1 MDFALNERQNAVQ
14 DLTKKIF
21 RGLSPA
27 ESLAAVERSSDGFHR
42 TVWDALAKAQLLGLA
57 LPEQV
62 GGGGMGLV
70 ELCLLLEQAGD
81 SACPLPLVPTLVMA
95 AMPIAQFGTDEQRAR
110 WLAPV
115 LEGGTFLSA
124 ALVASAD
131 PVIASREAQ
140 GFTLSGVRDCV
151 PALHLAER
159 VLVPAHHANG
169 SVGVF
174 LVDPRARGAHVEG
187 QVGTNGERLGRLSL
201 SDVRV
206 GSSDVLGES
215 ASGQQILEWTLE
227 RTWLAQ
233 CALELGLA
241 RRALLL
247 TANYAR
253 ERQQFGRPIG
263 TFQAVAQRAADAYVD
278 VETIRLTLFRA
289 AWLLDQGRDAEREV
303 AIAKAVAAEAGHR
316 VVCAAQHIHGGIG
329 FDRDYPLYRYFLAS
343 KQNEFSLGSGS
354 QHLARL
360 GKLLAQG

>member
-1 MDFALNERQNAVQ
+1 MDFAPNERQNAVQ
-14 DLTKKIF
+14 DLAKKVF
-21 RGLSPA
+21 RGLAPS
-27 ESLAAVERSSDGFHR
+27 ESLAQVEQSGDGVHR
-42 TVWDALAKAQLLGLA
+42 VVWDALAKAQLLGVA
-57 LPEQV
+57 LPEDA

-81 SACPLPLVPTLVMA
+81 SACPVPLLPTLVMA
-95 AMPIAQFGTDEQRAR
+95 GLPIARFGTPEQRTR
-110 WLAPV
+110 WLPRV
-115 LEGGTFLSA
+115 LDGGTFLSA

-131 PVIASREAQ
+131 PVIAGREPR

-151 PALHLAER
+151 PSLELAER
-159 VLVPAHHANG
+159 VLVPAHHADG
-169 SVGVF
+169 SVAVF
-174 LVDPRARGAHVEG
+174 LVDPKAPGASVEA
-187 QVGTNGERLGRLSL
+187 QRGTNGERLGRLTL
-201 SDVRV
+201 TDVRLTPE
-206 GSSDVLGES
+206 DALGD
-215 ASGQQILEWTLE
+215 ATSGQAILEWTLE

-263 TFQAVAQRAADAYVD
+263 TFQAVAQRAGDAYVD

-289 AWLLDQGRDAEREV
+289 AWLLDQGFDAEREV
-303 AIAKAVAAEAGHR
+303 AVAKAVAAEAGHR

-343 KQNEFSLGSGS
+343 KQNEFSLGSASG
-354 QHLARL
+354 HLARL
-360 GKLLAQG
+360 GKLLARA